1 MATKSQFT
9 EPPPFQQLA
18 QRFKTWRATRPRGQ
32 RIPKE
37 LWQAAVELAQVHGVC
52 PTATAL
58 RLSYYDLQRRMPVQ
72 RPTGPGKMAFVEL
85 STPTPVPSLGERGTL
100 EMVHASG
107 ARLSLRLPDA
117 RPNDLLPLVQLFL
130 RQRS

>member
-58 RLSYYDLQRRMPVQ
+58 RLSYYDLQRRMPVEH
-72 RPTGPGKMAFVEL
+72 PTGPGKMAFVEL
-85 STPTPVPSLGERGTL
+85 ATPTPVPTTTVAKVMGS
-100 EMVHASG
+100 M
-107 ARLSLRLPDA
+107 A
-117 RPNDLLPLVQLFL
+117 RPIVHHCGELLVLVL
-130 RQRS
+130 